1 MFHAAEALILVTP
14 IWEAR
19 HETDATMRIAIVN
32 LVMRTVTSNH
42 FLPQLD
48 RSLPTK
54 DVRADS
60 PMAVL
65 LGDELARMG
74 HEVDVFVGSMFD
86 VVREA
91 EQAMERRASLT
102 YVKEAVRWIFPP
114 SYYPLAPSVAT
125 QLRKKR
131 YDAILASELIQ
142 PSTLLALAM
151 AKGGTR
157 TFVWQELGSHPRFP
171 ASLLSKFAFSLLR
184 IGKFSRIE
192 KIVPRSESAKQFLI
206 SEGVPKGK
214 ISRVIPNCVD
224 CRIFT
229 PHYSS
234 DYFEKI
240 GLGLPPRPRTIM
252 IARID
257 RKKGIET
264 YLDSIKIAV
273 NKGYAGS
280 FVLKASGHGFENLPR
295 LVRNLGLGDRVTII
309 GGYLPRRDLANLM
322 ASCDIC
328 AAPSSGDLLFFVPL
342 EAMASGL
349 AVITT
354 AVTHH
359 AATFSDGKAGVLV
372 PHDDPAALAEAIVE
386 LGRDLTRLKRM
397 GADARE
403 LAVREFSTESVARR
417 FVEEMRGPIA

>member
-1 MFHAAEALILVTP
+1 LILANAHSEGKRSP
-14 IWEAR
+14 
-19 HETDATMRIAIVN
+19 DFSMRIAIVN
-32 LVMRTVTSNH
+32 LIMRTVKSKH
-42 FLPQLD
+42 LLPQLD
-48 RSLPTK
+48 P
-54 DVRADS
+54 DMPVGGVRAES

-65 LGDELARMG
+65 LADELASMG
-74 HEVDVFVGSMFD
+74 HEVDVFVGSVFD
-86 VVREA
+86 VVRETERA
-91 EQAMERRASLT
+91 TERRASLT
-102 YVKEAVRWIFPP
+102 YVKETMRWIFPP

-125 QLRKKR
+125 QLRKKK
-131 YDAILASELIQ
+131 YDAILTSELIQ
-142 PSTLLALAM
+142 PSTLLTLAM
-151 AKGGTR
+151 AQGGTR
-157 TFVWQELGSHPRFP
+157 TFVWQELASHPRFP
-171 ASLLSKFAFSLLR
+171 ARLLSKFVFSLLR
-184 IGKFSRIE
+184 IGKFSKIE
-192 KIVPRSESAKQFLI
+192 KIVPRSERAKQFLI

-224 CRIFT
+224 CRTFT
-229 PHYSS
+229 PHHPS
-234 DYFEKI
+234 DYFEKT

-252 IARID
+252 VARID
-257 RKKGIET
+257 RRKGIET
-264 YLDSIKIAV
+264 YLESIRIAV

-280 FVLKASGHGFENLPR
+280 FVLKASGQGVEDLPR
-295 LVRNLGLGDRVTII
+295 LVDKLHLGDRVTII

-397 GADARE
+397 GAAARE
-403 LAVREFSTESVARR
+403 LAVRDFSAESVACR
-417 FVEEMRGPIA
+417 FVEEFRGTIA